1 MSADGSKRDV
11 AMRWLRRG
19 FWIVLSLA
27 SVLVVVAVIFI
38 VPAFLMGCL
47 FALLCWRWPFLSG
60 ISMDWVV
67 LVSSAM
73 SLVLIGV
80 FIYLDTRKWHIGE
93 TLRRLCEYDKHKG
106 FKK

>member
-1 MSADGSKRDV
+1 MSAAGSKRDV
-11 AMRWLRRG
+11 ATQWLRRG
-19 FWIVLSLA
+19 FWY
-27 SVLVVVAVIFI
+27 SVSYALLLTVVAGIFLGT
-38 VPAFLMGCL
+38 AFLGGGL
-47 FALLCWRWPFLSG
+47 FALLSWRWPFLSG

-93 TLRRLCEYDKHKG
+93 RLQRLRERKGRDKRSN
-106 FKK
+106 